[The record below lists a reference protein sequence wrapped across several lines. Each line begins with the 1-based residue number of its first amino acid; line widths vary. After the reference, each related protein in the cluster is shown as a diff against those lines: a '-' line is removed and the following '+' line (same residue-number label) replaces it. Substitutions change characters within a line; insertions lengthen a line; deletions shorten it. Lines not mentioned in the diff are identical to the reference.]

1 MNGRVRVTCH
11 RWLKEMMMAADRLVH
26 VAALVGLAAV
36 LAPAARAQD
45 LTPFRVGIA
54 AQTVNMLPMWMA
66 EAAGLF
72 AARGL
77 KVEIVNTD
85 GGSRGLAAVSA
96 GQLQAMNVGLSA
108 VIDANKK
115 GGDLRLIASSA
126 NTFSFGFFGAAGVKG
141 AADLKG
147 RTVGVSSLGSESD
160 TAVSLALKQLGLDRR
175 DVTVVEAGATL
186 KRLEALRAGQI
197 QATALNEP
205 ANILAERHGLPKL
218 VDLAEDVPWI
228 FNGVVVGR
236 AYLAAHRD
244 TVMRFLEA
252 YIEGIHLA
260 LSDEERTKTVLSGV
274 FKTLDAPVIKA
285 TYDDFKR
292 RIPRD
297 AAPSQRGA
305 ENMLMQLPA
314 LGTEVPSRNVSDY
327 VDASLIEE
335 LRSNGF
341 FAGLKQKYRVE

>member
-1 MNGRVRVTCH
+1 
-11 RWLKEMMMAADRLVH
+11 
-26 VAALVGLAAV
+26 
-36 LAPAARAQD
+36 
-45 LTPFRVGIA
+45 
-54 AQTVNMLPMWMA
+54 MLPMWMA
-66 EAAGLF
+66 ESAGLF
-72 AARGL
+72 RARGL

-126 NTFSFGFFGAAGVKG
+126 NTFSFGFFSAADVKA

-147 RTVGVSSLGSESD
+147 QRVGISSLGSESD
-160 TAVSLALKQLGLDRR
+160 TAVSLALKQLGLARQ

-197 QATALNEP
+197 KATALNEP

-228 FNGVVVGR
+228 FNGVVVSR
-236 AYLAAHRD
+236 AYLAAHRH
-244 TVMRFLEA
+244 TVMKFLEA
-252 YIEGIHLA
+252 YVEGIYVALA
-260 LSDEERTKTVLSGV
+260 DEERTKAVLAAE
-274 FKTLDAPVIKA
+274 FKTLDPSVVKA

-297 AAPSQRGA
+297 AAPSQKGA
-305 ENMLMQLPA
+305 ENMLSQLPA
-314 LGTEVPSRNVSDY
+314 LGTEVPSRTVSDY
-327 VDASLIEE
+327 VDASLIEK
-335 LRSNGF
+335 LRGKGYFN
-341 FAGLKQKYRVE
+341 GLKQNYRVE

>member
-1 MNGRVRVTCH
+1 MVG
-11 RWLKEMMMAADRLVH
+11 ERLRLAYARRLGMLAIA
-26 VAALVGLAAV
+26 VAAILQGVPVA
-36 LAPAARAQD
+36 AQD

-72 AARGL
+72 KARGL

-96 GQLQAMNVGLSA
+96 GELQAMNVGLSA

-126 NTFSFGFFGAAGVKG
+126 NTFSFGFFGDADVKG

-147 RTVGVSSLGSESD
+147 ARVGVSSFGSESD
-160 TAVSLALKQLGLDRR
+160 TAVSLALKQLGLGRQ

-186 KRLEALRAGQI
+186 KRLEALRSGQI
-197 QATALNEP
+197 KATALNEP
-205 ANILAERHGLPKL
+205 ANILAQQHGLPKL

-228 FNGVVVGR
+228 FNGVVVSR

-244 TVMRFLEA
+244 TVLRFLEA
-252 YIEGIHLA
+252 YVEGIHLA
-260 LSDEERTKTVLSGV
+260 LSDEERTKAVLAAE
-274 FKTLDAPVIKA
+274 FKTLDPAVVKA

-297 AAPSQRGA
+297 AAPSQKGA
-305 ENMLMQLPA
+305 ENMLAQLPA
-314 LGTEVPSRNVSDY
+314 LGTEVPSRNLSDY

-335 LRSNGF
+335 LKTKGSFDR
-341 FAGLKQKYRVE
+341 LKEKYRTE

>member
-1 MNGRVRVTCH
+1 
-11 RWLKEMMMAADRLVH
+11 MAADFVVRF
-26 VAALVGLAAV
+26 AATIAGLATV
-36 LAPAARAQD
+36 MQAPAIKAQE

-72 AARGL
+72 KARGL
-77 KVEIVNTD
+77 KVDIVNTD
-85 GGSRGLAAVSA
+85 GGSRGLAAVGA

-126 NTFSFGFFGAAGVKG
+126 NTFSFGFFGAADVKA

-147 RTVGVSSLGSESD
+147 QKIGISSFGSESD
-160 TAVSLALKQLGLDRR
+160 TAVSLALKQLGLSRQ
-175 DVTVVEAGATL
+175 DVTVMEVGATL
-186 KRLEALRAGQI
+186 KRLDALRSGQVK
-197 QATALNEP
+197 ATALNEP
-205 ANILAERHGLPKL
+205 ANILAQQQGLPKL

-228 FNGVVVGR
+228 FNGVVVSR
-236 AYLAAHRD
+236 AYLAGHRD
-244 TVMRFLEA
+244 TVMKFLEA
-252 YIEGIHLA
+252 YIEGIHVA
-260 LSDEERTKTVLSGV
+260 LSAEERTKAVLAAE
-274 FKTLDAPVIKA
+274 FKTLAPSVIKA

-297 AAPSQRGA
+297 AAPSQKGA
-305 ENMLMQLPA
+305 ENMLAQLPA
-314 LGTEVPSRNVSDY
+314 LGTEVPSRSVSDY

-335 LRSNGF
+335 LKGKGF
-341 FAGLKQKYRVE
+341 FAQLKQKYRVD

>member
-1 MNGRVRVTCH
+1 
-11 RWLKEMMMAADRLVH
+11 MAADYVVRF
-26 VAALVGLAAV
+26 AATIAGLATV
-36 LAPAARAQD
+36 MQAPAIKAQE

-72 AARGL
+72 KARGL
-77 KVEIVNTD
+77 KVDIVNTD
-85 GGSRGLAAVSA
+85 GGSRGLAAVGA

-126 NTFSFGFFGAAGVKG
+126 NTFSFGFFGAADVKA

-147 RTVGVSSLGSESD
+147 QKIGISSFGSESD
-160 TAVSLALKQLGLDRR
+160 TAVSLALKQLGLSRQ
-175 DVTVVEAGATL
+175 DVTVMEVGATL
-186 KRLEALRAGQI
+186 KRLDALRSGQVK
-197 QATALNEP
+197 ATALNEP
-205 ANILAERHGLPKL
+205 ANILAQQQGLPKL

-228 FNGVVVGR
+228 FNGVVVSR
-236 AYLAAHRD
+236 AYLAGHRD
-244 TVMRFLEA
+244 TVMKFLEA
-252 YIEGIHLA
+252 YIEGIHVA
-260 LSDEERTKTVLSGV
+260 LSDEERTKAVLAAE
-274 FKTLDAPVIKA
+274 FKTLDPSVIKA
-285 TYDDFKR
+285 TYDDFRR

-297 AAPSQRGA
+297 AAPSQKGA
-305 ENMLMQLPA
+305 ENMLAQLPA

-335 LRSNGF
+335 LKGKGF
-341 FAGLKQKYRVE
+341 FAGLKEKYRVD